1 MRQHHY
7 ANTTAQQQPRRPM
20 DRQQQQSSGSG
31 DYQPQASTNFGASG
45 VHGASRSANAGRI
58 APALRQVFPIQQA
71 G

>member
-20 DRQQQQSSGSG
+20 DRQQQQSSGTG
-31 DYQPQASTNFGASG
+31 DYQPQASTTFGESGAASLSR
-45 VHGASRSANAGRI
+45 GADGGRS